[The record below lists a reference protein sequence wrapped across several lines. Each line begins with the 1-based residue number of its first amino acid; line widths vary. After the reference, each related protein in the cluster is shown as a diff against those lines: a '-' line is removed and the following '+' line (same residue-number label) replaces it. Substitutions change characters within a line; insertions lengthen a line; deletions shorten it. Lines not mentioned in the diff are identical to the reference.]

1 MYSTFRSFRH
11 PFAVYLAAMFYLRRV
26 RVPRCGIDE
35 VKAEHRFLHYW
46 RVEISVFLR
55 DVLQQGVE
63 AKATPRRIA
72 KHHKPVL
79 LSALIHALGKER
91 GQSVKVCRI
100 AAKIRAFF
108 HYLQLYRLFQFRHA
122 YLRHFVAT
130 FTRRWN
136 HGANNRGPIHRSALR
151 QVAEISSSKS
161 NRGTLRIYLHVRLSL
176 VKITF
181 REIQRVAD
189 VRWIEQ

>member
-1 MYSTFRSFRH
+1 MSVPFIPQLMLMYSTFRSFRH

-79 LSALIHALGKER
+79 LSALIHALQQGTRAIGKSLSDR
-91 GQSVKVCRI
+91 GKNPSVFPLSAIVS
-100 AAKIRAFF
+100 AFSVST
-108 HYLQLYRLFQFRHA
+108 RVPPW
-122 YLRHFVAT
+122 LRGHFYAT
-130 FTRRWN
+130 VK
-136 HGANNRGPIHRSALR
+136 PRS
-151 QVAEISSSKS
+151 E
-161 NRGTLRIYLHVRLSL
+161 
-176 VKITF
+176 
-181 REIQRVAD
+181 
-189 VRWIEQ
+189 